1 MELLVETANNPLEHE
16 MKIDGTRQTQDT
28 EAADA
33 ANAAKRT
40 TLDQAVKRSGTDKTA
55 APSRDRVEVSADAK
69 LLTAAF
75 DAAQKAPEVRTEL
88 VERLR
93 QKLNAGEIGNDSG
106 RLADRMIDDL
116 LGK

>member
-1 MELLVETANNPLEHE
+1 
-16 MKIDGTRQTQDT
+16 MKIDGNRQTQDT

-33 ANAAKRT
+33 ARRT
-40 TLDQAVKRSGTDKTA
+40 ALDQAVKRSGTDKTSTA
-55 APSRDRVEVSADAK
+55 SKDRVEVSADAK
-69 LLTAAF
+69 LLAAAT
-75 DAAQKAPEVRTEL
+75 DAARKAPEVRTEL
-88 VERLR
+88 VERMK